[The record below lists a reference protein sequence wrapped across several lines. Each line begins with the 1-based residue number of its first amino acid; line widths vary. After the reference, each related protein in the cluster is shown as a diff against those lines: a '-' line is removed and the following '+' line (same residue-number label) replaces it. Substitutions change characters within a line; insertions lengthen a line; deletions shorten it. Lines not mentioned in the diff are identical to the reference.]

1 MSVPTEPAETEA
13 WPGSGPGFAE
23 ASQSGRAPAESGP
36 VQPSAGALVLRVLR
50 IGLHTGFAGL
60 LAFAVVLTLINA
72 PHAPLSWLALLLGI
86 LLAGVYLAGTIVEKR
101 HSTTG
106 TGPDP
111 RRYGAAW
118 LALVTVLWVAL
129 VAVSGNF
136 VWLAFPL
143 FFLHLHV
150 LKTAHAV
157 FAVAMLTGVV
167 ILSQWWHNGQLE
179 PAMLIGPMV
188 GAVFAVFM
196 AMAYR
201 ALYLDGENQRRA
213 LAELR
218 RTRAELAQSQHDAGV
233 LAERGRLAREI
244 HDTLAQG
251 LSSIVL
257 VSRGAVSALDAGDT
271 ATAAE
276 RIRLAQSTASEN
288 LAEARRFI
296 RGLSSP
302 QLEPRED
309 GASALADGLARLC
322 SATERHAAARGDQLR
337 CRFNLDGDSVWLPAP
352 YEVTLL
358 RAAQAS
364 LANVLAHAKARTAV
378 VTLGFLDEDV
388 TLDIYD
394 DGVGF
399 DPSKYDGGTGL
410 GSSAVTGDGER
421 DSDGGGGG
429 GFGLLTLRERVA
441 ALNGRLDLE
450 SAPGEGTVVAI
461 RLPLRTGTG
470 EERE

>member
-1 MSVPTEPAETEA
+1 MSVPTE
-13 WPGSGPGFAE
+13 
-23 ASQSGRAPAESGP
+23 P
-36 VQPSAGALVLRVLR
+36 VQPSAGAVVLRVLR

-72 PHAPLSWLALLLGI
+72 PHAPLSWLALLLGL

-129 VAVSGNF
+129 AAVSGNF

-150 LKTAHAV
+150 LRTAHAV

-167 ILSQWWHNGQLE
+167 ILSQWWHNGRLE

-213 LAELR
+213 LAALR

-257 VSRGAVSALDAGDT
+257 VSRSAATALDAGDT

-276 RIRLAQSTASEN
+276 RIRLAQSTAAEN

-309 GASALADGLARLC
+309 GASALADSLARLC
-322 SATERHAAARGDQLR
+322 SATERQAAARGDRLR
-337 CRFNLDGDSVWLPAP
+337 CRFNLDGDSV
-352 YEVTLL
+352 
-358 RAAQAS
+358 R
-364 LANVLAHAKARTAV
+364 
-378 VTLGFLDEDV
+378 
-388 TLDIYD
+388 
-394 DGVGF
+394 
-399 DPSKYDGGTGL
+399 
-410 GSSAVTGDGER
+410 
-421 DSDGGGGG
+421 
-429 GFGLLTLRERVA
+429 
-441 ALNGRLDLE
+441 
-450 SAPGEGTVVAI
+450 
-461 RLPLRTGTG
+461 
-470 EERE
+470 